1 MMNDIIKVKNTSYAR
16 YEELLMQRDNL
27 KKEAFIMQRNY
38 VAEFGDLIL
47 QVFEKKLECIRKK
60 KTIKFA
66 QAAVNHGKSVD
77 RDGLQAYLDKE
88 MAAFQEQLD
97 AMVLDTKSAKERENI
112 SEYDLLK
119 IKRIYHKLV
128 KLIHPDIN
136 PLTEENET
144 ISDLWRRIQIAYNCN
159 NLKDIEELELMVTT
173 ALDKMGIGVME
184 IEIPDIEEKIAEIEA
199 EIVRIQETDPY
210 MYKYLLE
217 DPKAVAEK
225 NKALKDELKSYE
237 DYAAKLDAILEGL
250 ISNGVSFTWRM
261 N

>member
-1 MMNDIIKVKNTSYAR
+1 MMNDIIKVKNTSYGR
-16 YEELLMQRDNL
+16 YEELLLERDNL

-60 KTIKFA
+60 KTIEFA

-77 RDGLQAYLDKE
+77 QDELQTYLEKE

-97 AMVLDTKSAKERENI
+97 AMIDDTKSAKERERI
-112 SEYDLLK
+112 SEHDLLK
-119 IKRIYHKLV
+119 IRRVYHKLV

-144 ISDLWRRIQIAYNCN
+144 LSDLWQRVQIAYNCN
-159 NLKDIEELELMVTT
+159 NLKDIEELEMLVTT
-173 ALDKMGIGVME
+173 SLDKMGVGVME
-184 IEIPDIEEKIAEIEA
+184 IDIPNIDDKISELEA
-199 EIVRIQETDPY
+199 EIIRIRETDPY

-217 DPKAVAEK
+217 DPEAVAEK

-237 DYAAKLDAILEGL
+237 DYAAQLDAILEGL